1 MNNTPMQTTRKN
13 WQCDPQ
19 TLHENTG
26 LVHWAVKK
34 FLGIDKS
41 HPDYEDAVQVGMI
54 ALTKAIKGFK
64 PEYGFKLSTYATRG
78 VRREL
83 AYWWRIWNRLGFT
96 AVKDKPMPGRI
107 PIRIPAPL
115 QLERPDGTSDAFD
128 WLCCNDDE
136 PIIDDDPES
145 MQLKEAIAQLSQLEQ
160 RIIRDRFWRSQ
171 SLVQVANQVG
181 LSRERVRQIEAQ
193 AIRQLGRTLGAEYGK
208 A

>member
-1 MNNTPMQTTRKN
+1 MQTTLEHSP
-13 WQCDPQ
+13 CDAQ
-19 TLHENTG
+19 TLRENTG
-26 LVHWAVKK
+26 LVHWAVMK
-34 FLGIDKS
+34 FLGIDKR
-41 HPDYEDAVQVGMI
+41 HPDYEDAVQVGLI

-107 PIRIPAPL
+107 PIRIPPPF
-115 QLERPDGTSDAFD
+115 QLERPDGSGDAFD
-128 WLCCNDDE
+128 WLGGHDDE
-136 PIIDDDPES
+136 PIIDDQPES
-145 MQLKEAIAQLSQLEQ
+145 MKLNEAIAQLSQLEQ

-181 LSRERVRQIEAQ
+181 LSRERVRQIEAR
-193 AIRQLGRTLGAEYGK
+193 AIKHLGRTLGAE
-208 A
+208 